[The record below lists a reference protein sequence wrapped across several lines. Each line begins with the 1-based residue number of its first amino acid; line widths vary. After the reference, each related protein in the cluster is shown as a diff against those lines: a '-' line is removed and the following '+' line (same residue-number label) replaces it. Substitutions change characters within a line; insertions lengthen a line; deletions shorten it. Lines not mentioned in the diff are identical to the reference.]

1 MRASVQNN
9 PISRVRGPETTE
21 TSDRRDNLPLELQTK
36 VRVYFTITEKPPCY
50 SLFLVGM
57 PTLRSGRPTG
67 SFKNLMLITRL
78 SFTPL

>member
-36 VRVYFTITEKPPCY
+36 VRGDFKITEKAPIRAFSWLKALEL
-50 SLFLVGM
+50 SLSVLPFHHS
-57 PTLRSGRPTG
+57 P
-67 SFKNLMLITRL
+67 
-78 SFTPL
+78 